1 MPVEILTNSVSAFGS
16 LALLLH
22 PSAAP
27 PPFEVRSNAAPE
39 AVAATLLGDWGGIRR
54 KASDQGFDFTVQY
67 IAEGAGN
74 VAGGVAQGAVYN
86 GLLNLAADVDFAKL
100 AGWSGATFHAA
111 MLYPHGRS
119 LTEHYVNDLFTLSN
133 LDASDDVH
141 LFELWLEQNLFAGK
155 CSARVGQ
162 MAVDQEFAFTEQGA
176 LFANA
181 AFGWFPIAGNNVTA
195 PVYPQGAPGV
205 RLKWLPTEQSFLQ
218 FAITDGDVNPTD
230 AAGHETNPH
239 GVEFRFDEGAFL
251 IGEAG
256 YQWCLGDET
265 KPGMVKFGG
274 WYHTADTASMRWD
287 DTGLSLADPL
297 SSGNPA
303 MLSGNWGVYLA
314 AEQVLWKEDSAEQ
327 ESAQGL
333 GVFGRAGY
341 APADRNTLGLYLEG
355 GVTRTGL
362 LPGRDDDVCGLGLA
376 YGQLSRAVQD
386 LGADANFFNATNDPV
401 PDYELVIEAE
411 YQIQVRPGLAV
422 QPGLQYIIHP
432 GGSTAIDDA
441 LVLSLRTIIE
451 F

>member
-1 MPVEILTNSVSAFGS
+1 MPIDIATNSAAALGS
-16 LALLLH
+16 LAFLLSPPAEPPPTGIV

-27 PPFEVRSNAAPE
+27 EVTARLS
-39 AVAATLLGDWGGIRR
+39 GDWGGWRSR
-54 KASDQGFDFTVQY
+54 ASDRGFAFTVQY

-74 VAGGVAQGAVYN
+74 VSGGGDQGAVYN
-86 GLLNLAADVDFAKL
+86 GLVNLAADVNFEKL
-100 AGWSGATFHAA
+100 TGWEGGTFHVA

-119 LTEHYVNDLFTLSN
+119 LTEHYVHDLFTLSN

-141 LFELWLEQNLFAGK
+141 LFELWVEQNLFAGTL
-155 CSARVGQ
+155 SARLGQ

-176 LFANA
+176 LFANS

-205 RLKWLPTEQSFLQ
+205 RLKWQPTEQSFLQ

-230 AAGHETNPH
+230 AAGNETNPH
-239 GVEFRFDEGAFL
+239 GVEFRFDEGAFM

-256 YQWCLGDET
+256 YAWMLANKT

-274 WYHTADTASMRWD
+274 WYHTADAPSLRWD

-303 MLSGNWGVYLA
+303 TYSGNWGVYLA
-314 AEQVLWKEDSAEQ
+314 AEQVLWKEDPADQ
-327 ESAQGL
+327 ESTQGL

-341 APADRNTLGLYLEG
+341 APADRNPLGLYLEG
-355 GVTRTGL
+355 GVTRTGF
-362 LPGRDDDVCGLGLA
+362 LPGRDDDVCGLGIA
-376 YGQLSRAVQD
+376 YGQLSRAAQD
-386 LGADANFFNATNDPV
+386 LGADANYFNATTDPV

-411 YQIQVRPGLAV
+411 YQIQLRPGLAV

-432 GGSTAIDDA
+432 GGSAAIDDA
-441 LVLSLRTIIE
+441 LVISLRTVLD